1 MEIKVNI
8 PKNDYVQPKEVRAKV
23 VQDICDHIIYW
34 MNNGCDKGF
43 YSLRIKDYHEKSAT
57 LYLVYKDSEHN
68 TTSGFCGTSSP
79 DNDSP
84 EKYVKV
90 RTCEMK
96 AVFEVMQKAGYHIF
110 ASHNITDN
118 VHTYVFTTKPV
129 LDGREAKEIDFRLF
143 ID

>member
-23 VQDICDHIIYW
+23 VQDICNHIIYW
-34 MNNGCDKGF
+34 MNNSFEKGF
-43 YSLRIKDYHEKSAT
+43 YTLRIRDYSDSSAEVHIF
-57 LYLVYKDSEHN
+57 YDSSAM
-68 TTSGFCGTSSP
+68 TKTSGIVTSKIDKEQYPFC
-79 DNDSP
+79 
-84 EKYVKV
+84 VKV

-96 AVFEVMQKAGYHIF
+96 AVFKAIQKAGYHIF
-110 ASHNITDN
+110 GSHCITDN

-129 LDGREAKEIDFRLF
+129 LDGRVAKKIDFSLF

>member
-8 PKNDYVQPKEVRAKV
+8 PKNDYVQPTEVRVKV
-23 VQDICDHIIYW
+23 VQDVCNHIIYC
-34 MNNGCDKGF
+34 MNNCSPKEF
-43 YSLRIKDYHEKSAT
+43 YDIRIKDYGWRNAT
-57 LYLVYKDSEHN
+57 LYISYRDTIHTEVRGL
-68 TTSGFCGTSSP
+68 TGTSSP

-96 AVFEVMQKAGYHIF
+96 AVFKAMQKAGYHIF
-110 ASHNITDN
+110 SSHCITDN

-129 LDGREAKEIDFRLF
+129 LDGRMAKKIDFSLF